1 MFAQPYEP
9 DSQTS
14 KLEQGFGPDF
24 FVFDAL
30 IYEWTIGRT
39 FSPEVY
45 ALDVFFKMWNTW
57 ESAGIKTENARWS
70 KT

>member
-45 ALDVFFKMWNTW
+45 ALDVFFKM
-57 ESAGIKTENARWS
+57 
-70 KT
+70 